1 MYNKNK
7 NKNSRN
13 RNGKKQDYSQLN
25 LDDFSDDD
33 SDDGGRHQSDFR
45 DEYGENGDES
55 GEFIR
60 NQQVRRT
67 KTRNE
72 SVSFMIVV
80 VAVSFICR
88 PLISE
93 IRFSLLASVQSSLS
107 EGTNDCGCELECNGS
122 IHRFLGVAP
131 IFVCLDRSPWL
142 LDIIEYCVPCI
153 LFVPIS
159 CSQIANPP
167 TTKSET
173 ISFLQRLQYHPKPH
187 TLKPLAPPSMC
198 TTQQSF
204 QQSNSKSN
212 QIQSN
217 QSRTQHA
224 QHAQHAQQH
233 NNNNNTQQQQ
243 QQHTTHNNN
252 TQQSNQVLMK
262 MQDAGLDALSESVLR
277 LGEMS
282 NGISDELGQQNKM
295 LDSMETD
302 LDTAGEELDIVTRS
316 TKQLIAKSGGMST
329 FCLIVTLS
337 IVVLFLLF
345 LIIYG

>member
-122 IHRFLGVAP
+122 IHKFLGVAP
-131 IFVCLDRSPWL
+131 IFVYLDRSPWL

-153 LFVPIS
+153 LFVTIS

-167 TTKSET
+167 TTNNQIRNDFFLATPPIPPETTHFET
-173 ISFLQRLQYHPKPH
+173 IGASINVYHATILSTIEFEIK
-187 TLKPLAPPSMC
+187 
-198 TTQQSF
+198 
-204 QQSNSKSN
+204 SNSMK
-212 QIQSN
+212 SN

-224 QHAQHAQQH
+224 QHAQQH
-233 NNNNNTQQQQ
+233 NVHNTQQ
-243 QQHTTHNNN
+243 HTTTTTHTTTHNNN
-252 TQQSNQVLMK
+252 TTTTHNNTPTHNNQ
-262 MQDAGLDALSESVLR
+262 
-277 LGEMS
+277 
-282 NGISDELGQQNKM
+282 
-295 LDSMETD
+295 
-302 LDTAGEELDIVTRS
+302 TR
-316 TKQLIAKSGGMST
+316 
-329 FCLIVTLS
+329 C
-337 IVVLFLLF
+337 
-345 LIIYG
+345 